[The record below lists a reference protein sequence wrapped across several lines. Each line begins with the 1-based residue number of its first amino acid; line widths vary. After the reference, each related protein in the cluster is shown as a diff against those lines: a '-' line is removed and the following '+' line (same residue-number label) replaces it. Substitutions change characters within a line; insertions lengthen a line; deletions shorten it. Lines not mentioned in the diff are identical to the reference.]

1 MAEIRPFGFVQVGE
15 VGGLRS
21 ETLGASALSAE
32 ALTSNRL
39 HGKEQAASDI
49 IVDEEKPWHKH
60 LAKYLALGMS
70 QRDAAKMCDCS
81 EAQVGRLLR
90 TPWFQERLDEAMS
103 SEGSDIL
110 SLFKGAS
117 TKAFAVLVEIAQD
130 TKAPSASRVASA
142 KEILERH
149 LGKSTQFVEM
159 KSEVIADPV
168 ARAKELEDRLKASSS
183 RLLS

>member
-1 MAEIRPFGFVQVGE
+1 MAEIRPFGLAQVE
-15 VGGLRS
+15 EGGNLRAI
-21 ETLGASALSAE
+21 TLGPSALSAE

-39 HGKEQAASDI
+39 HGKEQL
-49 IVDEEKPWHKH
+49 VDALVNEEKPWHKH

-81 EAQVGRLLR
+81 EGQVANLLR

-130 TKAPSASRVASA
+130 PKAPSASRVASA

-149 LGKSTQFVEM
+149 LGKSTQFVEL
-159 KSEVIADPV
+159 KSEVISDPV
-168 ARAKELEDRLKASSS
+168 ARAKELEERLKATTA
-183 RLLS
+183 RLL